1 MPMKQIAKLPDN
13 RLEKYFSDA
22 KPLYTESEARIEA
35 NRCLYCYDAPC
46 TAACPAGIDISGFI
60 RNIASGN
67 IRGAA
72 KTIFKV
78 NLLGVSTSR
87 VCPVEELCAGACV
100 YNKYNSRPINIGR
113 LQRYATEK
121 ALKWERENENNLFSP
136 KAQKDRKV
144 ALIGAGPA
152 SLACAAH
159 LTLEGVKSVI
169 YEKNHLPGGLNVTG
183 IAPYKLF
190 SEEALEEIEW
200 LRQFGFEIQTGMEVG
215 RDISIDHLFEN
226 FDAVFL
232 GAGLGRD
239 KRPGIPGE
247 DAAGV
252 WGATDLIRKIK
263 NDQAYKLPENLET
276 VIVVGGGNSAIDIAR
291 ELILLDVP
299 DVKIVYRRT
308 ISEMPGYRHELD
320 AARQDGVQMIE
331 QAVPVEIIPNNRLVL
346 MTKHRLT
353 GKPQQ
358 FESDWIVLAIGNER
372 NAGQLISGLK
382 IDKMGCVVVDPDT
395 MRTSVA
401 KVYAGG
407 DCINGGKEVV
417 NAVADGRKAAFSMLR
432 EWGISDSQHERK
444 KHG

>member
-1 MPMKQIAKLPDN
+1 MERLANLPQIRLEQNFSEAKL
-13 RLEKYFSDA
+13 
-22 KPLYTESEARIEA
+22 LYTESEARIEA

-46 TAACPAGIDISGFI
+46 VTACPAGIDIPGFI
-60 RNIASGN
+60 RKIASGN

-72 KTIFKV
+72 KTIFEV
-78 NLLGVSTSR
+78 NLLGVSTAQ

-100 YNKYNSRPINIGR
+100 HNRDNVPPINIGR
-113 LQRYATEK
+113 LQRYATVK
-121 ALKWERENENNLFSP
+121 GLRWERDKNKTLFEP
-136 KAQKDRKV
+136 DNQTDRKV

-159 LTLEGVKSVI
+159 LTLAGVRATI
-169 YEKNHLPGGLNVTG
+169 FEKDDLPGGLNVTG

-190 SEEALEEIEW
+190 TESALAEIEW
-200 LRQFGFEIQTGMEVG
+200 LEQFGFEIQTGVEVG
-215 RDISIDHLFEN
+215 PDIAFDHLLEN

-263 NDQAYKLPENLET
+263 NDESYKLPDNLAT
-276 VIVVGGGNSAIDIAR
+276 VIVIGGGNSAIDIAR
-291 ELILLDVP
+291 ELALLGVP
-299 DVKIVYRRT
+299 QVNIVYRRT

-320 AARQDGVQMIE
+320 AARQEGVRMFE
-331 QAVPVEIIPNNRLVL
+331 QAVPVEIAANDRLVL
-346 MTKHRLT
+346 HTKHKLT
-353 GKPQQ
+353 GEPLQ

-372 NAGQLISGLK
+372 DAGQLLPGLE
-382 IDKMGCVVVDPDT
+382 IDEKGCVVVDADT
-395 MRTSVA
+395 MKTSVA
-401 KVYAGG
+401 KVYSGG

-417 NAVADGRKAAFSMLR
+417 NAVADGRDAAFSMLR
-432 EWGISDSQHERK
+432 EWGIKAAPEARRN
-444 KHG
+444 HG

>member
-1 MPMKQIAKLPDN
+1 MNRIATLPDN

-35 NRCLYCYDAPC
+35 NRCLFCYDAPC

-113 LQRYATEK
+113 LQRYATEE

-169 YEKNHLPGGLNVTG
+169 YEKHYLPGGLNVTG
-183 IAPYKLF
+183 IAPYKLL
-190 SEEALEEIEW
+190 SDAALEEIEW

-247 DAAGV
+247 DASGV

-263 NDQAYKLPENLET
+263 NDRAYKLPENLET

-299 DVKIVYRRT
+299 EVKIVYRRT
-308 ISEMPGYRHELD
+308 ITEMPGYRHELD

-331 QAVPVEIIPNNRLVL
+331 LAVPVEIIPNNRLVL
-346 MTKHRLT
+346 MTRHRLT

-372 NAGQLISGLK
+372 NAGQLISGLE
-382 IDKMGCVVVDPDT
+382 IDEKGCVVVDPDT

-444 KHG
+444 NHG